1 MSPTLFV
8 NLAVAEISRTRG
20 FFEGLGFV
28 FDEMFSDGSTLCM
41 PVTPN
46 AVVMMHRSHRFAGY
60 SAGPV
65 PDPAVGR
72 ETVLAISV
80 PARSD
85 VDRRLDAAL
94 HCGATVLRP
103 PTDLGFLY
111 ARTFCDLDGHAW
123 EVVWTDPRRP
133 ATSAC

>member
-1 MSPTLFV
+1 MLFV
-8 NLAVAEISRTRG
+8 NLAVAEVSRTRD

-41 PVTPN
+41 PVTSD
-46 AVVMMHRSHRFAGY
+46 AVVMMHRCHRFAGY

-65 PDPAVGR
+65 ADPAVGR
-72 ETVLAISV
+72 ETVLAFAAESR
-80 PARSD
+80 AE

-94 HCGATVLRP
+94 AGGATVLRP

-123 EVVWTDPRRP
+123 EVVWTDPRNSGV
-133 ATSAC
+133 SAC